1 MVGKTGEDLAKAAG
15 FESVMDMLN
24 CYRVLRDKQPDE
36 PAAERDLDQAMKE
49 RDEAEEMADKL
60 ADAIADLTGCAI
72 GEHSSGNC
80 PWQNALYAAEEMG
93 PINPAQMLNIVE
105 HASQLE
111 VDYSAEDDMEIIEGF
126 DRLRELLRP
135 WRAERLPETKVE
147 K

>member
-1 MVGKTGEDLAKAAG
+1 MGSFTDANDRPMEAIEAGREAEED
-15 FESVMDMLN
+15 
-24 CYRVLRDKQPDE
+24 RLRDRE
-36 PAAERDLDQAMKE
+36 LNQAMRE

-60 ADAIADLTGCAI
+60 ADAIAELTGCAI

-111 VDYSAEDDMEIIEGF
+111 VDYTAEDDMEIIEGF

-135 WRAERLPETKVE
+135 WRAERQPAVSGENGK
-147 K
+147 

>member
-1 MVGKTGEDLAKAAG
+1 
-15 FESVMDMLN
+15 MLN